1 MSSNVLECDICCN
14 AFSQEYCPRLLP
26 CSHTLC
32 GHCIDG
38 IIATKRKVCPSC
50 RKEFAA
56 TSAEDLAVNRIVLD
70 LIIQLSSKPIGSNAS
85 SSRELL
91 TYFRKNCI
99 KKFIKDYEETKAQV
113 GDTIETYR
121 DMKFLIKEADKD
133 IDGLMETLKG
143 IKISHSVMLSNID
156 QNVELLENTLEITL
170 QSKIKLENFDAQL
183 ASSAGFTSAGPVID
197 EAETVFNEIQEKIT
211 QDLLKCELD
220 TDIGKEILNTK
231 INLDNIVEEIKRR
244 RIQNDSKVII
254 KPSYLRSCGS
264 LLRRIDPR
272 QIVVKVSKGKQMVA
286 QIDIGANRVASF
298 SRLTE
303 GILPPRCFILK
314 LEDFLSMPSR
324 RGFLDVSYKGTFLR
338 RIIIKVIDEGN
349 QALNFLHKCA
359 GDLGSSY
366 VYSNFRRIISF
377 PKMEGVYINGESGA
391 VLPGVDWQKEKEKDI
406 YKQTTFK
413 VGQVTAAF
421 SNDFASELYI
431 PTGNT
436 GYWTKGNAC
445 FGVVEEGLDVLR
457 KAPTYAKHG
466 SDVQVV
472 DCGLMFSL

>member
-1 MSSNVLECDICCN
+1 MTD
-14 AFSQEYCPRLLP
+14 
-26 CSHTLC
+26 
-32 GHCIDG
+32 
-38 IIATKRKVCPSC
+38 
-50 RKEFAA
+50 
-56 TSAEDLAVNRIVLD
+56 
-70 LIIQLSSKPIGSNAS
+70 
-85 SSRELL
+85 
-91 TYFRKNCI
+91 FRKNCI

-143 IKISHSVMLSNID
+143 IKMSHSVMLSNID
-156 QNVELLENTLEITL
+156 QNIELLENTLDITL

-183 ASSAGFTSAGPVID
+183 TSSADFTSAGPVID

-231 INLDNIVEEIKRR
+231 INLDNMVEEIKRR
-244 RIQNDSKVII
+244 RIQNDSQVNI

-264 LLRRIDPR
+264 LLGRIDPR
-272 QIVVKVSKGKQMVA
+272 EIFVVKVSNGKQMVA
-286 QIDIGANRVASF
+286 RIDIGSNCKVSF
-298 SRLTE
+298 TRLRE
-303 GILPPRCFILK
+303 GTLPPRCFILK
-314 LEDFLSMPSR
+314 LEDFLSMHSR
-324 RGFLDVSYKGTFLR
+324 RGFLDVSCKGTFLG

-349 QALNFLHKCA
+349 LALNFLHKCA

-366 VYSNFRRIISF
+366 VYSDIRRAISF
-377 PKMEGVYINGESGA
+377 TKVEEVYINGESGA

-421 SNDFASELYI
+421 SNRNVLQLYI

-436 GYWTKGNAC
+436 GYRMKGVTC
-445 FGVVEEGLDVLR
+445 FGLVEEGLDVLR
-457 KAPTYAKHG
+457 KATSYNPYG
-466 SDVQVV
+466 SDMKVV
-472 DCGLMFSL
+472 DCGLMMSS